1 MSFHAST
8 IYSIKRSDRTNYSMT
23 ITLNP
28 QQAQFALH
36 LFDLATKAGG
46 LQVAAGAVELARI
59 IQAAA
64 DAEAQAPKEKAE

>member
-1 MSFHAST
+1 
-8 IYSIKRSDRTNYSMT
+8 MT
-23 ITLNP
+23 INLNP

-64 DAEAQAPKEKAE
+64 DAEAQAPKEIAE

>member
-1 MSFHAST
+1 M
-8 IYSIKRSDRTNYSMT
+8 I

-36 LFDLATKAGG
+36 LFDLATKNQQMGG
-46 LQVAAGAVELARI
+46 LAVAAGAVELARI

>member
-1 MSFHAST
+1 M
-8 IYSIKRSDRTNYSMT
+8 KLE
-23 ITLNP
+23 LNT
-28 QQAQFALH
+28 QQAQFAMH

-64 DAEAQAPKEKAE
+64 DAEANAPKEKTE